1 MRFGQLGE
9 PAGKTSRPPPGHESR
24 DELRDARRQPCP
36 LSRTEA
42 WSAGNGVGVALPEGA
57 MKRSF
62 LSDPGLSKA
71 PAHCP
76 DAVGKALDGSVIE
89 VDIGKGGKKTIGQ
102 RAVQESLSAPLPPWR
117 HAKRRISSSTSRS
130 CKARC
135 GRLLAADARF
145 DAAGI
150 SGSLLTLKTEHI

>member
-1 MRFGQLGE
+1 M
-9 PAGKTSRPPPGHESR
+9 
-24 DELRDARRQPCP
+24 
-36 LSRTEA
+36 
-42 WSAGNGVGVALPEGA
+42 
-57 MKRSF
+57 F
-62 LSDPGLSKA
+62 LSLRSGAVKA

-102 RAVQESLSAPLPPWR
+102 KGGAGICLHPCLHGGMR
-117 HAKRRISSSTSRS
+117 
-130 CKARC
+130 KADQFFDEQILQKRC

>member
-1 MRFGQLGE
+1 
-9 PAGKTSRPPPGHESR
+9 
-24 DELRDARRQPCP
+24 
-36 LSRTEA
+36 
-42 WSAGNGVGVALPEGA
+42 

-102 RAVQESLSAPLPPWR
+102 
-117 HAKRRISSSTSRS
+117 K
-130 CKARC
+130 
-135 GRLLAADARF
+135 GG
-145 DAAGI
+145 AGI
-150 SGSLLTLKTEHI
+150 SVTPASMAACEKGGSVLRRADPAKSAVDGCLPQTPVLMQPVFPAVC